1 MLQLQHLTSGLNCSS
16 VQTRAF
22 RGIAKQKIM
31 DSGYPLEW
39 FVSTPPQTFIC
50 EICGKILNT
59 PKSTSCCGESFC
71 CRCLEFWNDYYGICP
86 KRCGEMEMD
95 TLRKENKLEKIIQSL
110 PVYCQYSNG
119 GGGCTAMITLAEKQK
134 HERKCQHKPKNT
146 TNSAQSKPALSSKR
160 EKNSSSSSVE
170 KQDTY
175 VEMASV
181 AAKTRERLQQKHLH
195 PSPSCSTAPHIGVG
209 GLVSSKERQRGGKRE

>member
-1 MLQLQHLTSGLNCSS
+1 
-16 VQTRAF
+16 
-22 RGIAKQKIM
+22 M

-95 TLRKENKLEKIIQSL
+95 SLRKENKLEKIIQSL

-119 GGGCTAMITLAEKQK
+119 GGGCTARITLAEKQR
-134 HERKCQHKPKNT
+134 HERKCQYKPKNT
-146 TNSAQSKPALSSKR
+146 PSSAQSKPSLSSKR

-181 AAKTRERLQQKHLH
+181 AAKTREQLQQQKQQHLH

-209 GLVSSKERQRGGKRE
+209 GLVSSKERQREGEERASVLVV